1 MELDKGV
8 TLNMECMDV
17 ELVKT
22 KITELQVKLL
32 DTVVSA
38 RWNPLVLERNHKAIA
53 SIELGKVKLQWTELA
68 EYNVQ
73 NENQWKSLK
82 VNVMNVKGNMR
93 DAKEDIEYYEN
104 QILFL
109 KASISQWQ

>member
-38 RWNPLVLERNHKAIA
+38 R
-53 SIELGKVKLQWTELA
+53 
-68 EYNVQ
+68 
-73 NENQWKSLK
+73 
-82 VNVMNVKGNMR
+82 
-93 DAKEDIEYYEN
+93 
-104 QILFL
+104 
-109 KASISQWQ
+109 